1 MAQTGPDLQMEIFVR
16 RQLTL
21 QMVGIGWT
29 QGRISLEVLTSR
41 DHPRGT
47 RWKTGEA
54 GACGSNF
61 FSTFGAGGRTFM
73 NDWEVNKV
81 NELYVQIDQL
91 KQKNN
96 ALEDQ
101 MFQLRQAMPVFD
113 RLERMEHLLE
123 QLLSRSE
130 PPENS

>member
-1 MAQTGPDLQMEIFVR
+1 
-16 RQLTL
+16 
-21 QMVGIGWT
+21 MVG
-29 QGRISLEVLTSR
+29 
-41 DHPRGT
+41 
-47 RWKTGEA
+47 KY
-54 GACGSNF
+54 
-61 FSTFGAGGRTFM
+61 FM

-113 RLERMEHLLE
+113 RLKRMEHLLE
-123 QLLSRSE
+123 QLLSRSD
-130 PPENS
+130 PEQTRELL

>member
-1 MAQTGPDLQMEIFVR
+1 
-16 RQLTL
+16 
-21 QMVGIGWT
+21 MVGTGWT
-29 QGRISLEVLTSR
+29 LNRTSQETLASR

-47 RWKTGEA
+47 RWQTGEA

-61 FSTFGAGGRTFM
+61 FSTFGAGSRTFM

-101 MFQLRQAMPVFD
+101 MFQLRKAMPVFE
-113 RLERMEHLLE
+113 RLERMERLLE
-123 QLLSRSE
+123 QLLSRSD
-130 PPENS
+130 PEQTRELL